1 MTHKPRNI
9 DPAYPRAAEDR
20 EVKRIGELMSAE
32 YNRVWVVLAQGSFEG
47 AAREHVS
54 FGLKRADMMIEGI
67 TKHLK
72 DKKHGHV
79 ARAELRKYLK
89 MWKQSRE
96 NLLVKILLGTQ

>member
-1 MTHKPRNI
+1 MTRKPRKI
-9 DPAYPRAAEDR
+9 DPANPRAAEDR

-32 YNRVWVVLAQGSFEG
+32 YNRAWNVHAPDSLGSNTN
-47 AAREHVS
+47 EHRR
-54 FGLKRADMMIEGI
+54 FAIKRCDMMIGVI
-67 TKHLK
+67 TEHLK

-79 ARAELRKYLK
+79 ARAELRNYLK